1 MKNIYL
7 YIFTLAVSAACSS
20 SDRAQEQNIALT
32 QKMFEAFNN
41 HDWQTMASYYTES
54 ASFLDPAFGKDYVTK
69 TQQETAAKYSD
80 MQKMFP
86 DLHDEVVGLYPSG
99 DKVTVE
105 FIATGSMGDSVSFRL
120 PIVSVLTFKDGKII
134 RDATYYDQEQP

>member
-1 MKNIYL
+1 MKNIHLYL
-7 YIFTLAVSAACSS
+7 LTLAVSVACSS
-20 SDRAQEQNIALT
+20 SDHEQQQNIALT
-32 QKMFEAFNN
+32 QKMFEAFNK
-41 HDWQTMASYYTES
+41 HEWQAMASYYTGN

-69 TQQETAAKYSD
+69 TQQETAAKYREL
-80 MQKMFP
+80 QKMFP

-99 DKVTVE
+99 DKVTIE
-105 FIATGSMGDSVSFRL
+105 FIATGSMNDSISFKL